1 MTDKSNTKTCHLTT
15 TGNVITPKGVL
26 FYSQYLTSAHPDKKG
41 ILKYN
46 LELCINPKEVDLK
59 LLKNEMAKIA
69 MENLDGNA
77 DAAKKMVERRFID
90 PNDKP
95 QGGKPAGEKYEGWVL
110 IRASARA
117 DKSTPDFIWP
127 NGTKMSSEEA
137 IRVVTSGS
145 IIRATLNPYWSK
157 NAENKGV
164 FLGLQNIQYLEKG
177 EPIGFV
183 KPEGEDEFGAV
194 EGAAEIESSEKSSAK
209 GGESVDA
216 LFG

>member
-1 MTDKSNTKTCHLTT
+1 MSRSNTKTCHLTA

-26 FYSQYLTSAHPDKKG
+26 FYSQYLTKAHEDKFG
-41 ILKYN
+41 NLKYT
-46 LELCINPKEVDLK
+46 LELCVDPKEVDLK
-59 LLKNEMAKIA
+59 ILKNKMAEIA
-69 MENLDGNA
+69 LENDLTA
-77 DAAKKMVERRFID
+77 DQAKKMVERRFVD

-95 QGGKPAGEKYEGWVL
+95 QGGKPAGDKYEGWVL

-117 DKSTPDFIWP
+117 DKSTPDFVWP
-127 NGTKMSSEEA
+127 NGTKMSQEEA
-137 IRVVTSGS
+137 VGVITSGS

-157 NAENKGV
+157 NPENKGV

-194 EGAAEIESSEKSSAK
+194 EGAAEIESAPAAK
-209 GGESVDA
+209 AGSQVDA
-216 LFG
+216 LFD